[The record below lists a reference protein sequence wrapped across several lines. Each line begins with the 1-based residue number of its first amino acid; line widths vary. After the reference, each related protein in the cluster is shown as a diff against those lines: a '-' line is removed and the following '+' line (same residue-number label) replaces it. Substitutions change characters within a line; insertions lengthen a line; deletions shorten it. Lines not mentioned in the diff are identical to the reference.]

1 MGYLQTKTKNI
12 TYAPT
17 ILREG
22 SGTNKKVTIESG
34 AFSVSIANSG
44 TADDATV
51 NGVILKQSETLSFN
65 AGEANFLGRFDCET
79 GTSELLIIVLRK

>member
-22 SGTNKKVTIESG
+22 TGTNKKVTIESG

-44 TADDATV
+44 SANDAKV
-51 NGVILKQSETLSFN
+51 NGVTLKQSETLNFN
-65 AGEANFLGRFDCET
+65 AGEANFLGRFNCET